1 MTTTAVGS
9 QIAARRM
16 QWWVGAAVASITIG
30 LIVVGLAWT
39 PDSLGAQAGVS
50 VWLAVTVVIAG
61 VLVARVPGN
70 PVGWLLAAVA
80 ACISLQSAALG
91 VAAQVEAGRLSAA
104 AAWLSHWVALP
115 GFASFAFLVVVFPTG
130 RLPSQRWRWVVW
142 SLTLGVVLLS
152 VAVAFAPGMVGGV
165 GVGNPYAWDAGA
177 GLLRTLDRVA
187 GLLLT
192 AGAAGAVASLV
203 VRFRRSRG
211 DERQQ
216 LKWFLLAIVVLVV
229 ALAFAAV
236 ASGPLNELSFV
247 LAVIALTGVP
257 VAVGVAILEYH
268 LYDIDQVINR
278 ALVYGALTVVVA
290 GLYVASVGLITV
302 SFDRSLGLAASL
314 MATVVVAVAFQPLRA
329 RLQRVADQLVYGQR
343 NEPAAALSTLA
354 RQLHAAPDPRAVPEQ
369 IVVTVASALKL
380 PYVAI
385 ELDRDDGAR
394 LVAERGDR
402 PREVERIPIEWRS
415 EQLGGLIVGGDT
427 RLRAG
432 DHALLRDV
440 ARQAAPALAAIQ
452 LTRALERSRQ
462 QLVVAREEE
471 RRRLR
476 GDLHDGLGPQLAG
489 IAMGLDAVSNLIDAD
504 PRAARHAVARVR
516 ERSHQAL
523 DTVRAVSRG
532 LRPPVLDDLGLI
544 DAVREHAG
552 ALATAAHRVDV
563 VASGDLT
570 DLPAA
575 VEVAAYHICLESITN
590 AVRHAHA
597 TTTRVEV
604 HRDERSVH
612 LEISDDGRGIP
623 HGTSPGVGL
632 SSMRDRAEELGG
644 VCIVSP
650 RAPRGTTVRAVL
662 PV

>member
-1 MTTTAVGS
+1 MAAGSGGGVHQPAVG
-9 QIAARRM
+9 
-16 QWWVGAAVASITIG
+16 
-30 LIVVGLAWT
+30 
-39 PDSLGAQAGVS
+39 
-50 VWLAVTVVIAG
+50 
-61 VLVARVPGN
+61 RV
-70 PVGWLLAAVA
+70 
-80 ACISLQSAALG
+80 G

-177 GLLRTLDRVA
+177 GLLRTLDRAA

-203 VRFRRSRG
+203 MRFRRSRG

-402 PREVERIPIEWRS
+402 PR
-415 EQLGGLIVGGDT
+415 G
-427 RLRAG
+427 RA
-432 DHALLRDV
+432 HPHRMAK
-440 ARQAAPALAAIQ
+440 
-452 LTRALERSRQ
+452 
-462 QLVVAREEE
+462 
-471 RRRLR
+471 
-476 GDLHDGLGPQLAG
+476 
-489 IAMGLDAVSNLIDAD
+489 
-504 PRAARHAVARVR
+504 RAARRTDRRRRHAPAYGRPR
-516 ERSHQAL
+516 TSPRRRS
-523 DTVRAVSRG
+523 SG
-532 LRPPVLDDLGLI
+532 G
-544 DAVREHAG
+544 AG
-552 ALATAAHRVDV
+552 AGRDPADACARAIAA
-563 VASGDLT
+563 
-570 DLPAA
+570 AA
-575 VEVAAYHICLESITN
+575 
-590 AVRHAHA
+590 
-597 TTTRVEV
+597 
-604 HRDERSVH
+604 
-612 LEISDDGRGIP
+612 GRRPRG
-623 HGTSPGVGL
+623 GTSTPA
-632 SSMRDRAEELGG
+632 R
-644 VCIVSP
+644 
-650 RAPRGTTVRAVL
+650 
-662 PV
+662 

>member
-177 GLLRTLDRVA
+177 GLLRTLDRAA

-247 LAVIALTGVP
+247 LA
-257 VAVGVAILEYH
+257 
-268 LYDIDQVINR
+268 
-278 ALVYGALTVVVA
+278 
-290 GLYVASVGLITV
+290 
-302 SFDRSLGLAASL
+302 
-314 MATVVVAVAFQPLRA
+314 
-329 RLQRVADQLVYGQR
+329 
-343 NEPAAALSTLA
+343 
-354 RQLHAAPDPRAVPEQ
+354 
-369 IVVTVASALKL
+369 
-380 PYVAI
+380 
-385 ELDRDDGAR
+385 
-394 LVAERGDR
+394 
-402 PREVERIPIEWRS
+402 
-415 EQLGGLIVGGDT
+415 
-427 RLRAG
+427 
-432 DHALLRDV
+432 
-440 ARQAAPALAAIQ
+440 
-452 LTRALERSRQ
+452 
-462 QLVVAREEE
+462 
-471 RRRLR
+471 
-476 GDLHDGLGPQLAG
+476 
-489 IAMGLDAVSNLIDAD
+489 
-504 PRAARHAVARVR
+504 
-516 ERSHQAL
+516 
-523 DTVRAVSRG
+523 
-532 LRPPVLDDLGLI
+532 
-544 DAVREHAG
+544 
-552 ALATAAHRVDV
+552 
-563 VASGDLT
+563 
-570 DLPAA
+570 
-575 VEVAAYHICLESITN
+575 
-590 AVRHAHA
+590 
-597 TTTRVEV
+597 
-604 HRDERSVH
+604 
-612 LEISDDGRGIP
+612 
-623 HGTSPGVGL
+623 
-632 SSMRDRAEELGG
+632 
-644 VCIVSP
+644 
-650 RAPRGTTVRAVL
+650 
-662 PV
+662 